1 MLVLVDDRGGPP
13 LVAQVASPK
22 ATLTVEE
29 TGKHHVSLLFR
40 DGDEQ
45 FRLLLGTEVAALLTL
60 RLTTLFGDRV
70 AWMRQNEV
78 DE

>member
-1 MLVLVDDRGGPP
+1 MLVFVDDLGGPP
-13 LVAQVASPK
+13 LVAEMASPK

-29 TGKHHVSLLFR
+29 ISEHHVALLFR
-40 DGDEQ
+40 DGDAQ

-70 AWMRQNEV
+70 AWMRQRGVER
-78 DE
+78 